1 MEKENIIVVG
11 IPILYNILEENKDIL
26 SFNIKNCSG
35 TDDFLKSF
43 NEDKSKNAGC
53 LIVTDISNKNFFLQ
67 TTKKNFNNIFFL
79 YQKKVNID
87 DEEYNLIK
95 YPIDFKIFIE
105 KVNIQLIKNKYSSQ
119 SKILINNYTLDLN
132 SKLISK
138 DKKNLKLTERE
149 MEIIIFLN
157 ENKNPQKINDLQS
170 KVWGYSSQLETHTV
184 ETHVYRLRKKINDK
198 FNDNKFLLS
207 TDKGYL
213 IK

>member
-43 NEDKSKNAGC
+43 NEDKSKNASC

-67 TTKKNFNNIFFL
+67 TNKKNFNNIFFL

-132 SKLISK
+132 SKIISK
-138 DKKNLKLTERE
+138 DKKILKLTERE

>member
-1 MEKENIIVVG
+1 MEKENISVVG

-26 SFNIKNCSG
+26 SFNIKNYSG

-43 NEDKSKNAGC
+43 NEDKSKNVSC

-67 TTKKNFNNIFFL
+67 TIKKNFNNIFFL

-132 SKLISK
+132 SKIISK